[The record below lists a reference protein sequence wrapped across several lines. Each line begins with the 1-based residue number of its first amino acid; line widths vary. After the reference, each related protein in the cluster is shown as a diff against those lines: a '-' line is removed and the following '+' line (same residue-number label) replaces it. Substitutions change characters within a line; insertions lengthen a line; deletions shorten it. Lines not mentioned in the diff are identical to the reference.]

1 MDTPLPLEVEV
12 AKCLISLRQE
22 TQKAIEEATGIRTTN
37 LSSWLRG
44 KPQSI
49 SLPRVSLLLNH
60 LGVFHMKL
68 RKDRLHDWVVPVDEP
83 EVLPRLLNLLGENDL
98 SKATIY
104 SAAMREADA
113 MESHVLVI
121 DSFASSPVM
130 RIQECTAIY
139 NGHFVND
146 LPVGQKLTILNDLW
160 AVPGDTVAKYRRN
173 LEKSLEII
181 EHSSTSE
188 FQNHDHLA
196 FEKSLKAATIKSMDA
211 FLALSR
217 MLSIKDKNAVAE
229 ALLQQIHAG
238 TSINELIE
246 TIKQHPNKANSR

>member
-83 EVLPRLLNLLGENDL
+83 EVLPRLLDLLGESDL

-104 SAAMREADA
+104 SAMMREVDA

-121 DSFASSPVM
+121 DSFVSSPVI
-130 RIQECTAIY
+130 RIQECTTIY
-139 NGHFVND
+139 NGYFVND
-146 LPVGQKLTILNDLW
+146 LQAGRKLTILNDLW
-160 AVPGDTVAKYRRN
+160 AIPGDTVAKYRRN
-173 LEKSLEII
+173 LEKSLEVI
-181 EHSSTSE
+181 EQYTTSE
-188 FQNHDHLA
+188 FEQQDRLA
-196 FEKSLKAATIKSMDA
+196 YEKSVRAATINPMDA
-211 FLALSR
+211 FVALSR
-217 MLSIKDKNAVAE
+217 TLTMKDKNAVAE

-238 TSINELIE
+238 ASISELIE
-246 TIKQHPNKANSR
+246 AIKQHPNKTNSR